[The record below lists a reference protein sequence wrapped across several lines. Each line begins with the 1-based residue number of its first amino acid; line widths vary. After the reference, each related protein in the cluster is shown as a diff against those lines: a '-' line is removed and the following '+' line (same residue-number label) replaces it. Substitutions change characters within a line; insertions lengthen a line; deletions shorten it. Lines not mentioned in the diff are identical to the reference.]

1 MVNKYSESRAQW
13 EKIGL
18 IIFFTK
24 PRRRLSYLKIVQG
37 ECKSCLY
44 EFTLV
49 EPPCIK

>member
-24 PRRRLSYLKIVQG
+24 PRRI
-37 ECKSCLY
+37 LY
-44 EFTLV
+44 WLIRSEKCNKV
-49 EPPCIK
+49 